1 MTEISTWYPLHGMSV
16 SQLMPLKESNFR
28 HHAGYEKCKSWV
40 GMKSQ
45 TPKHVKNTLSKPETN
60 TGPEQ
65 KWHFAKTSNQKIKLQ
80 EGVQRSKGQ
89 EKVCQQVPWEWKL
102 IHRLKKKHPGFVRI
116 CSNQGK
122 TVALQLLDV
131 AHGFAVKLARDTPRT
146 HQEIH
151 QGSCVKIKR

>member
-1 MTEISTWYPLHGMSV
+1 
-16 SQLMPLKESNFR
+16 
-28 HHAGYEKCKSWV
+28 
-40 GMKSQ
+40 MKSQ

-65 KWHFAKTSNQKIKLQ
+65 KQGTR
-80 EGVQRSKGQ
+80 EGLPAGALRV
-89 EKVCQQVPWEWKL
+89 ETDTPTE
-102 IHRLKKKHPGFVRI
+102 KKHPGFVRI